1 MNASAA
7 ESKAQLK
14 NRFAGLL
21 AAPTSPAA
29 PTEPEPAALETP
41 GEPEPAAAPAPAKR
55 ARKATAK
62 PRPAT
67 AKPRPAAAAPSSAQP
82 PMPIAQAEI
91 ATGRPQRLMVP
102 LSADEDRA
110 LKTFRLDD
118 GVPAA
123 ARVRAMLQLYREDPR
138 FRKKVD
144 ETVKRMR

>member
-29 PTEPEPAALETP
+29 APVEPEPADV
-41 GEPEPAAAPAPAKR
+41 EPADEPKPAAAPAPAKR
-55 ARKATAK
+55 ARKPRAAT
-62 PRPAT
+62 P
-67 AKPRPAAAAPSSAQP
+67 APSSAPP
-82 PMPIAQAEI
+82 PMPIAQAET